1 MADKKTRL
9 DETPHDAIKHYE
21 LAVRDNSGNG
31 EAHMNLATAYYAAH
45 EFDEA
50 EKEFEQAAQLQDTL
64 YHAHLYLGVLAA
76 RRGDLARARKELERV
91 ASEANTFI
99 LKAQATTLLRDIG
112 GGN

>member
-9 DETPHDAIKHYE
+9 EETPNDAIKHYE

-31 EAHMNLATAYYAAH
+31 EAHFNLATAYYAAH
-45 EFDEA
+45 DFDLA
-50 EKEFEQAAQLQDTL
+50 EKEFEESARLQDTL

-76 RRGDLARARKELERV
+76 RRGNLDKARQELQRV

-99 LKAQATTLLRDIG
+99 LKAQAKTLLSDLTRG
-112 GGN
+112 K